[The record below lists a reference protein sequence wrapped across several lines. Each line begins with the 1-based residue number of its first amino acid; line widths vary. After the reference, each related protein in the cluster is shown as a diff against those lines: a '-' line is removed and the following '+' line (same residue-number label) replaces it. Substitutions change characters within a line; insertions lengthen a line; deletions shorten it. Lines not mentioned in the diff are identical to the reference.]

1 MKYLA
6 TSIVAFRGCARRR
19 PDLIFRAQLLFAKTK
34 VAKNRKQRIFLT
46 ANRRVKGRW
55 WNGKVSM
62 QKWSFCSFFS
72 SLILSISFVLPSY
85 RLYDIYS
92 SLYLYLSPLFSL
104 SLSPLFS
111 LSLSL
116 HSSLSLSLSLSTLLS
131 LSLRVN
137 FDIPFT
143 FSFYFLKWAKP
154 VYFLCIFVVLFS
166 IQWQI

>member
-1 MKYLA
+1 MEITAVGKRKYSMKYLA

-111 LSLSL
+111 LSL
-116 HSSLSLSLSLSTLLS
+116 
-131 LSLRVN
+131 RVN